1 MCIYVSQNNYISE
14 IIGIDVVALTGVVRV
29 SLGICA
35 SSSGGIAGQLLWKE
49 VGGNWEDCTLGTAG
63 KRVTPGFS

>member
-1 MCIYVSQNNYISE
+1 MFNSVP
-14 IIGIDVVALTGVVRV
+14 DVIALTGVVRA

-49 VGGNWEDCTLGTAG
+49 PGGEWEDCSVGAAG
-63 KRVTPGFS
+63 KRVSSGI

>member
-1 MCIYVSQNNYISE
+1 MCVYVSQNNYICE

-63 KRVTPGFS
+63 KRVTPEF